1 MWNTEC
7 KEEKD
12 LLARLKGEEGFT
24 ICAGLHVVRE
34 RIEDELFFNNRKKK
48 NTTSLRYNVLAY
60 LSDNNDDYLPC
71 TMSVFKKIRSE
82 LYNAAIETDPDLVGP
97 LLTFCSFCLQKTAY
111 KCAHCEL
118 AYYCDETCQKRAWP
132 KHRSF
137 CHDGSGS
144 IGVYFAFDLL
154 CNE

>member
-7 KEEKD
+7 KEEKE
-12 LLARLKGEEGFT
+12 LLARLNGEEGFT

-34 RIEDELFFNNRKKK
+34 RIEELIDDKYKNNIPKS
-48 NTTSLRYNVLAY
+48 TLRYNVLAY

-71 TMSVFKKIRSE
+71 TMSVFKQIRAE
-82 LYNAAIETDPDLVGP
+82 LYKAATETDPDLVGP
-97 LLTFCSFCLQKTAY
+97 LLTFCSFCLKNTIH

-118 AYYCDETCQKRAWP
+118 AYYCGELCQKKAWP
-132 KHRSF
+132 KHRAF
-137 CHDGSGS
+137 CHDGSGT

-154 CNE
+154 CRE